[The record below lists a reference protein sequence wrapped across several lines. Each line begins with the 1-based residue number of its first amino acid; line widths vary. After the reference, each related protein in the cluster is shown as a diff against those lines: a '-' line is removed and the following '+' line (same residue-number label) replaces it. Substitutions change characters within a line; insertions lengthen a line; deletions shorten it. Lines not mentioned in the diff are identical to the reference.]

1 MFLIQMPH
9 HWLVIMLT
17 NIVVVIIDPSG
28 WPLPMSTNFRFGLA
42 IRHFQLAW
50 NKRYSIILTLFCG
63 ILSYTWPMLQS
74 IIKNEMRHIKRILD
88 ADSVLDSTN
97 KFLSISVFGSVYA
110 DDDRVVRIYKRVQ
123 NEAGATRRVL
133 FLSLVA

>member
-1 MFLIQMPH
+1 
-9 HWLVIMLT
+9 
-17 NIVVVIIDPSG
+17 
-28 WPLPMSTNFRFGLA
+28 
-42 IRHFQLAW
+42 
-50 NKRYSIILTLFCG
+50 
-63 ILSYTWPMLQS
+63 MLQS
-74 IIKNEMRHIKRILD
+74 IIKKEMRHIKRILD